1 MEVWLFRLLVVAAAA
16 LFVRQM
22 LARYRLIARAPGGFD
37 TSDLGTRAAT
47 FISEIVFQ
55 SRTIRA
61 RPVVGLAHLFVFWG
75 FCAFAGYTTV
85 EALRGLGV
93 VDLTG
98 TRGVPRLQDGARA
111 LQRRGADRHRPARD
125 PARHPAAARARR
137 LRVEGID
144 AHQRVHRDPDD
155 HVPGRC
161 GARRTRACAVA
172 GVPLER
178 VNWWTHM
185 LVILAFT
192 VLIPDSKHLHLLL
205 SPATVFLRAPILG
218 TVPKLDFEKEQT
230 GLETVGQLEKKQV
243 LDAFTCVEC
252 GRCQENCPAF
262 ATGKVLNPK
271 TLILQNEEA
280 LLAGKLELPLKDL
293 YDDPAL
299 WQCTTC
305 GACQNECP
313 VGVEHLPLIVNA
325 RRGLVSNGEAPSQLV
340 PVYNHLERRGNIWG
354 LLSEQRQKFIDAA
367 GVEIFDPVKHD
378 YVVWLGCAGAFEAD
392 FQKSLRALFDILR
405 AKGVRFGVLAKEK
418 CNGDVAKR
426 TGNEYLFQELATSNV
441 DDLKDAGVKKVITSC
456 PHCLKT
462 LGHDYREF
470 GFEAEVVHSAVFVEE
485 LTRAGTPI
493 PGVPTQGTVTY
504 HDPCYL
510 GRYAGRRSTSR
521 GRCSRA
527 PAPPS
532 PSPSGRRPTRS
543 AAAPA
548 AASCSR
554 STKPGSAS
562 ATRAIE
568 QLAATGADT
577 VVMACPFC
585 SIMLKGA
592 QASAGKAGADRRR
605 RQDDGDDRPDVLR
618 RRSPA
623 RRPRRRGGRRSAA
636 RDRARRSDAS
646 RRRERAR
653 GAGRL
658 ARVAEQAPPGPP
670 DPASRRADRRRAGGD
685 VPLPHRRPRAPGR
698 ACCGPA
704 TRRRSWCSGTG
715 ASCRRRSTSAIAA
728 SSSSPAPTSTANGLP
743 ASSAASATAPPA
755 GRRRAAARARWSSC
769 AGRWPRGTPPGSR
782 STARAG
788 RRASPSPARCSC
800 RRSPARRW
808 CRSTSR
814 RRRPGRRRAGTARRC
829 RSRARRC
836 RSWWASPTSSPPPA
850 TTPGARPPAAT
861 SKRASPSLEARAL
874 ALLA

>member
-1 MEVWLFRLLVVAAAA
+1 M
-16 LFVRQM
+16 
-22 LARYRLIARAPGGFD
+22 
-37 TSDLGTRAAT
+37 
-47 FISEIVFQ
+47 
-55 SRTIRA
+55 
-61 RPVVGLAHLFVFWG
+61 
-75 FCAFAGYTTV
+75 
-85 EALRGLGV
+85 
-93 VDLTG
+93 
-98 TRGVPRLQDGARA
+98 
-111 LQRRGADRHRPARD
+111 
-125 PARHPAAARARR
+125 
-137 LRVEGID
+137 
-144 AHQRVHRDPDD
+144 
-155 HVPGRC
+155 
-161 GARRTRACAVA
+161 AVA

-485 LTRAGTPI
+485 LTRGVTPI

-510 GRYAGRRSTSR
+510 GRYARRVDEP
-521 GRCSRA
+521 RA
-527 PAPPS
+527 LLARAGATVTEPE
-532 PSPSGRRPTRS
+532 R
-543 AAAPA
+543 
-548 AASCSR
+548 
-554 STKPGSAS
+554 TK
-562 ATRAIE
+562 TN
-568 QLAATGADT
+568 
-577 VVMACPFC
+577 PFC
-585 SIMLKGA
+585 CGA
-592 QASAGKAGADRRR
+592 GGGLLFEEHEAGQRISDARYRAARGDRRR
-605 RQDDGDDRPDVLR
+605 HGGDGLPVLLDHAEGRPGQRRQVERGHGRRCRQDDGDDRPDVLR

-623 RRPRRRGGRRSAA
+623 RRPRRRGGRRRSAA
-636 RDRARRSDAS
+636 PRSSPAQRPAS

-653 GAGRL
+653 GAAPTG
-658 ARVAEQAPPGPP
+658 ARRGAS
-670 DPASRRADRRRAGGD
+670 ASR
-685 VPLPHRRPRAPGR
+685 
-698 ACCGPA
+698 PA
-704 TRRRSWCSGTG
+704 
-715 ASCRRRSTSAIAA
+715 
-728 SSSSPAPTSTANGLP
+728 
-743 ASSAASATAPPA
+743 
-755 GRRRAAARARWSSC
+755 
-769 AGRWPRGTPPGSR
+769 
-782 STARAG
+782 
-788 RRASPSPARCSC
+788 
-800 RRSPARRW
+800 
-808 CRSTSR
+808 
-814 RRRPGRRRAGTARRC
+814 
-829 RSRARRC
+829 
-836 RSWWASPTSSPPPA
+836 
-850 TTPGARPPAAT
+850 
-861 SKRASPSLEARAL
+861 
-874 ALLA
+874 

>member
-22 LARYRLIARAPGGFD
+22 LARYRLVARAPGGFD

-47 FISEIVFQ
+47 FLSEIVFQ

-98 TRGVPRLQDGARA
+98 TAAFHAYKLALVPFSVAALIGIVLLAIRRGILRPRA
-111 LQRRGADRHRPARD
+111 LGAHVSKESILISAFI
-125 PARHPAAARARR
+125 AI
-137 LRVEGID
+137 LMITFLVD
-144 AHQRVHRDPDD
+144 AGEAHAGV
-155 HVPGRC
+155 
-161 GARRTRACAVA
+161 AVA

-271 TLILQNEEA
+271 KLILQNEEA
-280 LLAGKLELPLKDL
+280 LLAGTLDLPLKDL

-354 LLSEQRQKFIDAA
+354 LLSEQRQKFVDAA

-405 AKGVRFGVLAKEK
+405 AKGVRFGVLAREK
-418 CNGDVAKR
+418 CNGDVPKR

-441 DDLKDAGVKKVITSC
+441 DDLQAAGVKKVITSC
-456 PHCLKT
+456 PHCVKT

-485 LTRAGTPI
+485 LTRDVTPI

-510 GRYAGRRSTSR
+510 GRYAQTVDEP
-521 GRCSRA
+521 RA
-527 PAPPS
+527 LLARAGARVAEPE
-532 PSPSGRRPTRS
+532 R
-543 AAAPA
+543 
-548 AASCSR
+548 
-554 STKPGSAS
+554 TKTNPFCCGAGGGLLFEEHEAGQRISDA
-562 ATRAIE
+562 RYQ

-592 QASAGKAGADRRR
+592 QASADKAGA
-605 RQDDGDDRPDVLR
+605 GP
-618 RRSPA
+618 S
-623 RRPRRRGGRRSAA
+623 SA
-636 RDRARRSDAS
+636 
-646 RRRERAR
+646 
-653 GAGRL
+653 GAGAGAKPMVMTDL
-658 ARVAEQAPPGPP
+658 MSYV
-670 DPASRRADRRRAGGD
+670 ADR
-685 VPLPHRRPRAPGR
+685 LPGVRD
-698 ACCGPA
+698 
-704 TRRRSWCSGTG
+704 G
-715 ASCRRRSTSAIAA
+715 AAIAA
-728 SSSSPAPTSTANGLP
+728 GTATELPREP
-743 ASSAASATAPPA
+743 AS
-755 GRRRAAARARWSSC
+755 
-769 AGRWPRGTPPGSR
+769 
-782 STARAG
+782 
-788 RRASPSPARCSC
+788 
-800 RRSPARRW
+800 
-808 CRSTSR
+808 
-814 RRRPGRRRAGTARRC
+814 
-829 RSRARRC
+829 
-836 RSWWASPTSSPPPA
+836 
-850 TTPGARPPAAT
+850 
-861 SKRASPSLEARAL
+861 
-874 ALLA
+874 